1 MYTYLA
7 AQADQLPLHVWS
19 VVVPRG
25 RRRRVHC
32 GGRLRRVCQL
42 YVRIRLRRPLQPLNA
57 GQHWP
62 GTGTGTGTA
71 PGTARH
77 GCLTG
82 TFEMACR
89 APAPGEAVRAPDADL
104 FKGLKPNWGAE

>member
-1 MYTYLA
+1 M
-7 AQADQLPLHVWS
+7 
-19 VVVPRG
+19 R
-25 RRRRVHC
+25 
-32 GGRLRRVCQL
+32 QL

-57 GQHWP
+57 GKA
-62 GTGTGTGTA
+62 GTGPA

-104 FKGLKPNWGAE
+104 FKGLTPNWGAE